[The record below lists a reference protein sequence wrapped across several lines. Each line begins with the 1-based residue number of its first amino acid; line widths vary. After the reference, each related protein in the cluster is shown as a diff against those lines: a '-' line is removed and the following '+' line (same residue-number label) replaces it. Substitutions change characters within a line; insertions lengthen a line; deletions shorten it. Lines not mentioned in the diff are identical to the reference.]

1 MTIGGSQDTPTQ
13 ERTVHPH
20 PAHEGTGTA
29 ALLSPGEKLHVM
41 HRRRFDK
48 DVRRHF
54 VGQVEA
60 YEHGM
65 ARASGYVFVIDDLSK
80 HLFVKRPDRRTKL
93 VPVASGDV
101 IVNVIPKDVD
111 LERVTY
117 ELKERTLCVTDGSR
131 WSMDVKEF
139 GWG

>member
-1 MTIGGSQDTPTQ
+1 MQQ
-13 ERTVHPH
+13 KNQMKENN
-20 PAHEGTGTA
+20 A
-29 ALLSPGEKLHVM
+29 AILSSGEKIHVM
-41 HRRRFDK
+41 HRRRFEK

-54 VGQVEA
+54 VGEVEG
-60 YEHGM
+60 YELGV

-80 HLFVKRPDRRTKL
+80 HLFVKRPDRRTKF
-93 VPVASGDV
+93 VPINSGDV
-101 IVNVIPKDVD
+101 IVNVIPGTVD

-117 ELKERTLCVTDGSR
+117 ELKDRSLLVTDGTA